1 MNKIS
6 ESFARGSIFYVL
18 YAVFFAALAIL
29 LLLFPKAELHLWLNQ
44 FHTPFLDSFFF
55 YATQLG
61 DGLFVIIIAI
71 TLLFLRYRY
80 ALGILVTFAVSGII
94 AQLIKHLSDLPRPV
108 KYFEGIAELHLIE
121 GVKMLTSHSF
131 PSGHSASAFALCLS
145 LAIILKK
152 RVWQLAMFLAA
163 ITIAYSRVYLSQHFL
178 VDIWAG
184 SAIGTLVAAVYWQYE
199 QKIQWNWI
207 DKSVLNK

>member
-29 LLLFPKAELHLWLNQ
+29 LLLIPKAELHLWLNQ

-80 ALGILVTFAVSGII
+80 ALGILVTFAVSGDYCPTD
-94 AQLIKHLSDLPRPV
+94 KTP
-108 KYFEGIAELHLIE
+108 FGF
-121 GVKMLTSHSF
+121 TSS
-131 PSGHSASAFALCLS
+131 C
-145 LAIILKK
+145 
-152 RVWQLAMFLAA
+152 
-163 ITIAYSRVYLSQHFL
+163 
-178 VDIWAG
+178 
-184 SAIGTLVAAVYWQYE
+184 
-199 QKIQWNWI
+199 KIF
-207 DKSVLNK
+207 